1 MSDLFEGFKSLASQ
15 YKHVGG
21 KFLKGTALELF
32 LEYYH
37 DDLIKNFEIALAT
50 IPPEVVPELVKG
62 GAALPIPIE
71 FFKNLKG
78 FEEYLETIE
87 PGRLFE
93 WIAEA
98 SPLHASAIMDLGDE
112 GAEYMVKLKQFIMD
126 SIKAVEEVAEVQ
138 ETSEVEKQEPAAE
151 EAEEKTTPPPAR
163 FRSKVVEPTPPPVP
177 KTPKAPKQVVETP
190 VPKMKK
196 LTCEKC
202 NESWEVTEEE
212 ALLVTECPFCHE
224 PA

>member
-1 MSDLFEGFKSLASQ
+1 MSELIDGFKILANQ

-37 DDLIKNFEIALAT
+37 DDLIESFKRALNT
-50 IPPEVVPELVKG
+50 IPPEMVPELIKG

-71 FFKNLKG
+71 FFQSLKG
-78 FEEYLETIE
+78 FEEHLETIE
-87 PGRLFE
+87 PGRIFE

-98 SPLHASAIMDLGDE
+98 SPLHASAIMDLGKE
-112 GAEYMVKLKQFIMD
+112 GANYMVKLKQFIMD
-126 SIKAVEEVAEVQ
+126 SVRAVEEPAEVQ
-138 ETSEVEKQEPAAE
+138 ETIEVEKPEPTAE
-151 EAEEKTTPPPAR
+151 QTEEPPPPPAR
-163 FRSKVVEPTPPPVP
+163 FRTKVIEPPPPKPTKSKKEAAEEEPP
-177 KTPKAPKQVVETP
+177 KT
-190 VPKMKK
+190 KK

-202 NESWEVTEEE
+202 NHSWEVTEEE
-212 ALLVTECPFCHE
+212 ALLVTECPNCRE

>member
-1 MSDLFEGFKSLASQ
+1 MSDLVEGFKILTGQ

-37 DDLIKNFEIALAT
+37 DDLIESFTKALNT
-50 IPPEVVPELVKG
+50 IPPEMVPELIKG

-71 FFKNLKG
+71 FFQNLKG

-87 PGRLFE
+87 PGKIFE

-98 SPLHASAIMDLGDE
+98 SPLHASAVMDLGKE
-112 GAEYMVKLKQFIMD
+112 GAGYMVKLKQFIMD
-126 SIKAVEEVAEVQ
+126 SVRAAEELAEVQ
-138 ETSEVEKQEPAAE
+138 ETTEVEKQEPAAE
-151 EAEEKTTPPPAR
+151 AEEPTPPPAR
-163 FRSKVVEPTPPPVP
+163 LRTKVVESEPPPPPKVP
-177 KTPKAPKQVVETP
+177 KVPKAPKVAETP
-190 VPKMKK
+190 APEMKT
-196 LTCEKC
+196 LTCDKC
-202 NESWEVTEEE
+202 KESWEVTEEE